1 MTLRGQNNLKLP
13 SVHQHYVVKKVFFW
27 GFFCY
32 VFVLF
37 LTHLNL
43 ALMFEMR

>member
-1 MTLRGQNNLKLP
+1 MTFRGQNNLKLP
-13 SVHQHYVVKKVFFW
+13 SVHQHYVVKKVFFC
-27 GFFCY
+27 FFCY